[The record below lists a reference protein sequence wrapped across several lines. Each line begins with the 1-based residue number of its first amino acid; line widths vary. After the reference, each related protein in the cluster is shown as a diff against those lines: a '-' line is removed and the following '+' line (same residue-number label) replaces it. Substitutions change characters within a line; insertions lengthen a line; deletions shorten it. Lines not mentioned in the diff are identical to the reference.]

1 MTDSTIVALDEALAG
16 TEPLTEDEV
25 ARSLRIVQRRA
36 WDVAREYSTM
46 PRILADAEA
55 EAARAYLEAH
65 ARSVIEHPDRR
76 VGEHENAAKLAALDA
91 ENEAVYLRLR
101 ERALRKEMEL
111 LDKLLST
118 LQTQSASFRVAA

>member
-1 MTDSTIVALDEALAG
+1 MSDPTIQALDEALAG
-16 TEPLTEDEV
+16 TDPLTEDEV
-25 ARSLRIVQRRA
+25 ARSLRIVQRRS

-55 EAARAYLEAH
+55 EAARTFLTAH
-65 ARSVIEHPDRR
+65 AESVLNHPERR

-118 LQTQSASFRVAA
+118 LQTQSASFRMAA